1 VRVWELPFADLFL
14 VFAGITAEVEDE
26 RMGYAGGE
34 CVVWLVISVVELLGT
49 CSGVPEWKWRAD
61 GEGGDAASDGKEMR
75 GDVIGLSIFGAV
87 S

>member
-49 CSGVPEWKWRAD
+49 CSGVPE
-61 GEGGDAASDGKEMR
+61 
-75 GDVIGLSIFGAV
+75 
-87 S
+87 